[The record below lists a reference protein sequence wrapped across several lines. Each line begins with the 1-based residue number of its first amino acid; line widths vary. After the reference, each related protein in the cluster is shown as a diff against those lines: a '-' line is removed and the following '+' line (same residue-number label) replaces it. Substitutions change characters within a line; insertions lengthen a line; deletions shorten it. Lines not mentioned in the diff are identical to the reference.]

1 MKVFKTW
8 SNSKPTEGKKFTQPS
23 MTTPDQTM
31 SMRTILERYAKG
43 LPVSDGKE
51 AIWDD
56 DAENSS
62 GINPKT
68 LDLVDLQ
75 IIAMD
80 NKEKISQLEK
90 VKKEDEIN
98 VNNKKAEA
106 KAKAK
111 QELIDEL
118 KKATK
123 ETHSTNIP

>member
-1 MKVFKTW
+1 MSRFKTW
-8 SNSKPTEGKKFTQPS
+8 SNSKPTQGKTFSMPS

-31 SMRTILERYAKG
+31 SMRTILDRYAKG

-51 AIWDD
+51 PIWDD

-75 IIAMD
+75 IMGME
-80 NKEKISQLEK
+80 NKERISHLEK
-90 VKKEDEIN
+90 VRKEEEIML
-98 VNNKKAEA
+98 NNKKAEV

-111 QELIDEL
+111 QELIDEI
-118 KKATK
+118 KKAQ
-123 ETHSTNIP
+123 EAPQH

>member
-1 MKVFKTW
+1 MLF
-8 SNSKPTEGKKFTQPS
+8 
-23 MTTPDQTM
+23 
-31 SMRTILERYAKG
+31 
-43 LPVSDGKE
+43 
-51 AIWDD
+51 AIW
-56 DAENSS
+56 
-62 GINPKT
+62 
-68 LDLVDLQ
+68 
-75 IIAMD
+75 AMD

>member
-1 MKVFKTW
+1 MNNQIF
-8 SNSKPTEGKKFTQPS
+8 SSL
-23 MTTPDQTM
+23 
-31 SMRTILERYAKG
+31 ILCLFEFLSWFVPG
-43 LPVSDGKE
+43 SF
-51 AIWDD
+51 
-56 DAENSS
+56 
-62 GINPKT
+62 NPKT